1 MESRGESVMENKTHT
16 FGRFLKTLGT
26 GMLRFIVPFILT
38 ARAAGMIFLNER
50 WSYLSGEG
58 FLTVFGI
65 TTSIQITHRLVDM
78 TQYCAVGLYAGA
90 AIAALVQLLTE
101 RKWKRWISICLQFVL
116 GFGMAF
122 GIGILL
128 SFENVVS
135 DYTACATIGLVV
147 AAILFGLAVA
157 CKRGAEGAGARS
169 AASGVIVGGA
179 VGVVLMAALLLFAL
193 AVDEL
198 LTPVDYEVYLLLV
211 LFSLGSVAVTVFLS
225 FLPRPD
231 AEQPQNKAYTIA
243 FSYVLLPLYLVL
255 ITILYAYLAVILV
268 RFTLPSGQLNP
279 FGLIAL
285 AGFLVLWFALKG
297 EDNRLARWFTRWGG
311 LLLLPITAA
320 QIIALWVRIDAYGLT
335 PNRVVSVIAV
345 LLGLIAIVLCTCRR
359 KLSVFCTVAGV
370 LALLVTLTPL
380 NPLTL
385 SNISQERR
393 LKDVLTQYGL
403 LDADNSLM
411 LPDNALP
418 DADYDRVREG
428 LSYFRGASGVTS
440 SFGRTVAKNASSF
453 LSSYR
458 EKFMAGAKS
467 APQHYENVILYSL
480 QEDGPLPIGDAKRVY
495 LIRPIDPYRYNADE
509 AFVWTDPQTG
519 EQVFVDL
526 SALIEELRVYSK
538 DSGKWTS
545 YGSGLSLLTFSA
557 TMEQMRV
564 PIDDTHTL
572 LLTSFCIYEEM
583 DGDECSLTY
592 DEPTGLML
600 VR

>member
-1 MESRGESVMENKTHT
+1 MENKTNT

-38 ARAAGMIFLNER
+38 ARAAGLIFLNER
-50 WSYLSGEG
+50 LSYLSGEG

-65 TTSIQITHRLVDM
+65 TTSIQITHRLVDLM
-78 TQYCAVGLYAGA
+78 QYCAVGLYAGA

-101 RKWKRWISICLQFVL
+101 RKWKRWISITLQFIL
-116 GFGMAF
+116 GFGIAF
-122 GIGILL
+122 GVGTLL
-128 SFENVVS
+128 SLENVVS
-135 DYTACATIGLVV
+135 DYTTCAVIGMVI

-157 CKRGAEGAGARS
+157 CKRGSEGAGARS
-169 AASGVIVGGA
+169 AASGAIVGGA
-179 VGVVLMAALLLFAL
+179 VGVVLMAALLLFAF

-198 LTPVDYEVYLLLV
+198 LNPVDYEVYLLLV
-211 LFSLGSVAVTVFLS
+211 LFSLGSVGVTVFLS

-335 PNRVVSVIAV
+335 PNRVVSVAAV
-345 LLGLIAIVLCTCRR
+345 LLGLVAIALCTCRR
-359 KLSVFCTVAGV
+359 KLSTFCTVAGV

-428 LSYFRGASGVTS
+428 LSYFRSASGVTS
-440 SFGRTVAKNASSF
+440 SFGRKMAEEATSSF
-453 LSSYR
+453 LSAYR
-458 EKFMAGAKS
+458 EKFIEGAKS
-467 APQHYENVILYSL
+467 APQHYENVILLYSL

-509 AFVWTDPQTG
+509 AFVWTDPETG

-538 DSGKWTS
+538 DSSKWTKWTS
-545 YGSGLSLLTFSA
+545 YSSGLSLLTLPA